1 MIVKTQ
7 ELIAPTLAAVREHY
21 EQGRMLQAYDAG
33 RTLGPLEAWPGCEA
47 RVMAG
52 RLAGHIGAPRL
63 STWILRCAYKTWP
76 NDVEARYYYA
86 YGLWRRRGPFPAWQ
100 WLQSVGPP
108 GESAPPDI
116 RSSWHALVGE
126 VAGMLRDFATA
137 EAWLARAAEIAPTSA
152 WVKVCQAQLMEFE
165 DRYDEALDTAQQ
177 ALAMRPFY
185 RPAVQTT
192 AHLLTL
198 MDRDGEALELLSVA
212 SDRLESAAIAGQL
225 FTLQLELKQH
235 ADAGRT
241 LDRLIE
247 LSPLAEKGFKKWI
260 GGARAEIAYFLGDTE
275 ASIAAANE
283 SDSEYWKA
291 IAERL
296 QQPPRAGGKVVSL
309 PVGFVRQHHVTCVP
323 ATLSAV
329 SRYWS
334 MPVDHLQV
342 ADEICYNGTS
352 HFHERKWAREHGWV
366 PREFSVTEEAAFALL
381 DRGVPFTF
389 TTVDPGNSHLQ
400 AIMGYDGRRGTL
412 MVRDPFWRN
421 TGEAL
426 AEKLL
431 DRYAAYGPRGM
442 ALVPAAEAE
451 RLAGLDLPDAAL
463 WDLLHELDGAL
474 IAHRREEAQAA
485 FEKMQSAS
493 SEHRLAHEA
502 RRRLAIYDGN
512 QSEHLAA
519 IDALVAKF
527 PEDQSLQLE
536 RLSVLRNQAR
546 RDERLE
552 IYRQLCQK
560 KETHPIFWQQ
570 YAQELRID
578 ARRHDDAVY
587 LLERAIRRWPTEA
600 ANYFSLANIYWD
612 QRRFA
617 EALTL
622 YRFAATLGNMD
633 EQLVEGFF
641 GAANWFKQTDAALA
655 FLRDRVARFGKK
667 SSQPAKTLANAF
679 MQLDRNGEAL
689 ATIDEAL
696 KVKSDDGQLMLYAAD
711 LYLACSVQHMPRAQN
726 LLAQAKDKSPRGQW
740 LRTAARMAHTDGR
753 HADSLALWRE
763 VLALQPLAIDAHRAI
778 ARLLAE
784 MESPAAALA
793 HLAAAADRFP
803 HHYPLHELWIEWT
816 REEPPVVREPIIR
829 RAVAVNPDDGWIRRE
844 LAFLLSGERRLPEA
858 WVEAEI
864 AGRLDPTNVSH
875 YLLLANLYRAENKLP
890 DARTALRRGIEL
902 SVDND
907 YAIAELMDLCDTP
920 ADRRAALA
928 FVKQELVKQVIFGD
942 GLLNYRSHARGTLAP
957 EELLADL
964 QEALAARPDLWHAWS
979 AATIQLLAL
988 NRVDQA
994 WSLIQQAC
1002 DRFPLM
1008 PRLWLD
1014 RALVCRARTEFD
1026 DEIVALE
1033 NAYRISPGWGDG
1045 VRTLCEAL
1053 ERRGRYDDA
1062 RKRLEHAVARNPLDA
1077 ASHGLLAEALWHAE
1091 RREEALDRIQQAV
1104 QIDPGYDRAWEC
1116 LSSWADTLGCPEKA
1130 LETVRELTA
1139 KRGGEARSWLF
1150 LARFLDAPEQVDER
1164 LATIDKA
1171 IELNPRLADAY
1182 DLRALT
1188 LASAERWDEA
1198 EAACRPSAWG
1208 EHPPMELRARSA
1220 WLAAERGDLPE
1231 AIARMKQVVAD
1242 EPHFFGAWSRLA
1254 DWCQYTQDKDGYL
1267 QSAEALV
1274 RINPQ
1279 YEISYGY
1286 LGEARLMHGDRD
1298 GAREAFDH
1306 GFELNPQY
1314 EFAGNALFD
1323 LQFEDGNLAGAA
1335 LTLRTLKEHSKKAY
1349 VLAREAQLAAKQ
1361 RNYEQLWA
1369 SLRALCSTEG
1379 ETNWPLEAAVQAAV
1393 DAGMGA
1399 SAFGVLGEEVFRE
1412 KPLPQVGVEWARLGT
1427 KLGEWWKVRERLHDL
1442 LNKHQAV
1449 GERAVYT
1456 YVEEHYKQG
1465 WNRQLV
1471 EFVVANWQ
1479 WLRATTFTWGAV
1491 GYALTG
1497 IRDYPRAAEWNRD
1510 WKSREDVQS
1519 WMLVNVV
1526 EGLRNTGH
1534 EAEAIEAS
1542 QKALAMPRAKG
1553 QHLHRLWLA
1562 TSAVEAEDFQAASEH
1577 LAAADSPEQ
1586 LHADYEL
1593 LAVCADSVVAM
1604 AEAQPTEAAAVF
1616 AAARKRL
1623 ATVRL
1628 MYRDLFG
1635 KEPARSRAY
1644 FTAIKHVA
1652 RLRGTLLAT
1661 LWSWW
1666 ARLGGA

>member
-1 MIVKTQ
+1 MIVKTH
-7 ELIAPTLAAVREHY
+7 ELITPALQAVRDHY
-21 EQGRMLQAYDAG
+21 EQGRMLQAYEAG
-33 RTLGPLEAWPGCEA
+33 RELGPLETWPGSEA

-63 STWILRCAYKTWP
+63 STWILRCAHKGAP
-76 NDVEARYYYA
+76 DDPEARYYYG
-86 YGLWRRRGPFPAWQ
+86 YGLWRRRGPYPAWQ
-100 WLQSVGPP
+100 WLQKVGPP
-108 GESAPPDI
+108 GDAAPADI

-137 EAWLARAAEIAPTSA
+137 EAWLARAADIAPASA
-152 WVKVCQAQLMEFE
+152 WVKVCQAQLLEFE
-165 DRYDEALDTAQQ
+165 DRYDEALETAQQ

-185 RPAVQTT
+185 RPAVQST

-198 MDRDGEALELLSVA
+198 MDRDGEALELLGVA
-212 SDRLESAAIAGQL
+212 NDRLESAAVAGQL
-225 FTLQLELKQH
+225 FALQLELKQY
-235 ADAGRT
+235 AEAGRT

-247 LSPLAEKGFKKWI
+247 LSPLAEKEFKKWV

-275 ASIAAANE
+275 ASIAAAKE

-296 QQPPRAGGKVVSL
+296 EQPPRAGGKVVSL
-309 PVGFVRQHHVTCVP
+309 PVGFVRQHHFTCVP

-334 MPVDHLQV
+334 MPADHLQV

-366 PREFSVTEEAAFALL
+366 PREFSVTEEAAVALL

-412 MVRDPFWRN
+412 IVRDPFWRN

-426 AEKLL
+426 ADKLL
-431 DRYAAYGPRGM
+431 ARYAAYGPRGM

-451 RLAGLDLPDAAL
+451 RLAGLDLPDVEL

-474 IAHRREEAQAA
+474 VGHRREEAQAA
-485 FEKMQSAS
+485 YEKMCVAS
-493 SEHRLAHEA
+493 PDHRLVCEA

-512 QSEHLAA
+512 QTEHLAA
-519 IDALVAKF
+519 LDALVAKF
-527 PEDQSLQLE
+527 AEDQSLQLE

-552 IYRQLCQK
+552 IYRQLCLK

-578 ARRHDDAVY
+578 ARRHDDAV
-587 LLERAIRRWPTEA
+587 LLLKRAIRRWPSEA
-600 ANYFSLANIYWD
+600 ANYYILANIYWD

-617 EALTL
+617 EALEL

-633 EQLVEGFF
+633 EQLVESFF
-641 GAANWFKQTDAALA
+641 SAANWFKQTDAALA
-655 FLRDRVARFGKK
+655 FLRDRVIRFGKK
-667 SSQPAKTLANAF
+667 SSQPARTLANAF

-689 ATIDEAL
+689 AAIDEAL
-696 KVKSDDGQLMLYAAD
+696 RAKPDDGQLMLYAAD
-711 LYLACSVQHMPRAQN
+711 LYLACSMQHMPRAQD

-763 VLALQPLAIDAHRAI
+763 VLALQPLSIDTHRAI

-784 MESPAAALA
+784 TEGPAAALA

-816 REEPPVVREPIIR
+816 REEPPAVREPIIR

-844 LAFLLSGERRLPEA
+844 LAFLLSSERRLPEA
-858 WVEAEI
+858 WAEAEI

-890 DARTALRRGIEL
+890 EARGALRRGIEL

-907 YAIAELMDLCDTP
+907 YAIAELMELCDTP

-928 FVKQELVKQVIFGD
+928 FVKQELVGQVLFGD
-942 GLLNYRSHARGTLAP
+942 GLLNYRSHARGTLEP

-979 AATIQLLAL
+979 AAAIQLLAL
-988 NRVDQA
+988 NRVDEA

-1002 DRFPLM
+1002 DRFPLL

-1014 RALVCRARTEFD
+1014 RALVCRARKDFAG
-1026 DEIVALE
+1026 EIDALE
-1033 NAYRISPGWGDG
+1033 NAYRISPGWGHG

-1062 RKRLEHAVARNPLDA
+1062 RKLLEHAVARNPLDA

-1091 RREEALDRIQQAV
+1091 RREEALARIQQAV

-1150 LARFLDAPEQVDER
+1150 LARFLDGPEQFDER
-1164 LATIDKA
+1164 LAAIDKA

-1188 LASAERWDEA
+1188 LARAERWDEA
-1198 EAACRPSAWG
+1198 EAACRPAAWNS
-1208 EHPPMELRARSA
+1208 HPPMELRARSA
-1220 WLAAERGDLPE
+1220 WLAAERGDVNE
-1231 AIARMKQVVAD
+1231 AIARMQGVVAD
-1242 EPHFFGAWSRLA
+1242 EPHYFGAWSRLA
-1254 DWCQYTQDKDGYL
+1254 DWCQFVQDKDGYL
-1267 QSAEALV
+1267 QAAEALV

-1286 LGEARLMHGDRD
+1286 LGEARMLHGDRA
-1298 GAREAFDH
+1298 GAREAYAH

-1323 LQFEDGNLAGAA
+1323 LQFEDGDLAGAA
-1335 LTLRTLKEHSKKAY
+1335 QTLRTLKEHSRTAY
-1349 VLAREAQLAAKQ
+1349 VLAREAQLAGRHK
-1361 RNYEQLWA
+1361 NYEQLWA
-1369 SLRALCSTEG
+1369 SLRAICTTES
-1379 ETNWPLEAAVQAAV
+1379 ETNWPLEAAVQTAV
-1393 DAGMGA
+1393 DAGMSS
-1399 SAFGVLGEEVFRE
+1399 SAFAVLGEEAFGE
-1412 KPLPQVGVEWARLGT
+1412 KPQPTVGVRWVLLGAQ
-1427 KLGEWWKVRERLHDL
+1427 LGEWRAVGQRLRELVA
-1442 LNKHQAV
+1442 KHEEV
-1449 GERAVYT
+1449 GERAVYA
-1456 YVEEHYKQG
+1456 YVEALYKERRAQ
-1465 WNRQLV
+1465 QLV
-1471 EFVVANWQ
+1471 QYVQENGE
-1479 WLRATTFTWGAV
+1479 WLRQSAFTWGAV

-1497 IRDYPRAAEWNRD
+1497 VRDYPEAAEWNCD
-1510 WKSREDVQS
+1510 WKSREGVQS

-1526 EGLRNTGH
+1526 EGLRNTDH
-1534 EAEAIEAS
+1534 DAEAVEAS
-1542 QKALAMPRAKG
+1542 QRALDMPRGKG

-1562 TSAVEAEDFQAASEH
+1562 TSAVEAGDFAAASEH

-1586 LHADYEL
+1586 LDADYEF
-1593 LAVCADSVVAM
+1593 LATCVRSVVAM
-1604 AEAQPTEAAAVF
+1604 ADAAPRDADTVF
-1616 AAARKRL
+1616 AAARRQL
-1623 ATVRL
+1623 YAARRAYEAFTQ
-1628 MYRDLFG
+1628 
-1635 KEPARSRAY
+1635 EPARRRAY
-1644 FTAIKHVA
+1644 FTAVSRVA
-1652 RLRGTLLAT
+1652 TLRGTLLAK
-1661 LWSWW
+1661 LWGWW
-1666 ARLGGA
+1666 ARLVG